1 MQNFNKRRI
10 YPQEEQTIKK
20 KQQALNE
27 CLDTE
32 QTSNFLFDQVSILDL
47 SRLWKQCGFCK
58 PISEYKF

>member
-20 KQQALNE
+20 QQALNE

-32 QTSNFLFDQVSILDL
+32 
-47 SRLWKQCGFCK
+47 
-58 PISEYKF
+58 